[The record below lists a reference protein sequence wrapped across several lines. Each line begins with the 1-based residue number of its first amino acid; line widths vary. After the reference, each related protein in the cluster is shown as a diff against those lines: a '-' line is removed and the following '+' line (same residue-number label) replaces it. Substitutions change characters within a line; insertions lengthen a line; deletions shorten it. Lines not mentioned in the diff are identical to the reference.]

1 MSPQILYCHPH
12 KELTKRSKF
21 QAHHEMLD
29 QNFGHLRRDFLSKN
43 NWFFCGRAAEIGKK
57 RKHDV
62 LEVKTIGKNV
72 RKIF

>member
-1 MSPQILYCHPH
+1 
-12 KELTKRSKF
+12 
-21 QAHHEMLD
+21 MLD